1 MRCPA
6 CRELNRDRVID
17 SRATESGVAIRR
29 RRVCEACN
37 RRFTTKE
44 RIEEEV
50 RLSVIKRDGTRIPY
64 RRDKVVSGLRHACYK
79 LAINDDQLE
88 QIADLVEEDLFREHD
103 RQVSSEQL
111 GLYVSSHL
119 RTVNQV
125 AYVRF
130 MAVYRQFADVAE
142 FINAID
148 DVRELDAEDIPSQQA
163 LFGQ

>member
-6 CRELNRDRVID
+6 CKELNRDRVID

-50 RLSVIKRDGTRIPY
+50 RLSVLKRDGRRIPY
-64 RRDKVVSGLRHACYK
+64 RRDKVVSGLRQACYK
-79 LAINDDQLE
+79 LAITDDQLE
-88 QIADLVEEDLFREHD
+88 QVADLVEEDLFREHD
-103 RQVSSEQL
+103 RQVSSERL

-119 RTVNQV
+119 RSVNQV

-148 DVRELDAEDIPSQQA
+148 DARELEAEDIPTQQA
-163 LFGQ
+163 LFEQ